1 MHLPPF
7 DRAKPFFPLVMNFA
21 VQMIG
26 FKETMAMADVLLLR
40 TVMKKIL
47 DASNLESV
55 LFQLTVS
62 PGVMLDGYDLAY
74 PFKDEFR
81 QLLPPSP
88 NQPLERLL
96 THTTPFE
103 IVGPRALK
111 CLAQEDGIEY
121 SAEEI
126 AEIYLAHP
134 ESQVKASIVSAG
146 SLIVAAYEATKFM
159 SDHGPA
165 WEFFRHCR
173 NAAAHGGRFNLNQ
186 GEPSRTAA
194 WRSVN
199 VHRGLHGTPLFD
211 VLGEQG
217 LIALG
222 DPVLLLWDIEQL
234 CR

>member
-1 MHLPPF
+1 MNLPPF

-26 FKETMAMADVLLLR
+26 FKEAMAMGNVLIVR
-40 TVMKKIL
+40 KMMKKIL
-47 DASNLESV
+47 DASNLESIS
-55 LFQLTVS
+55 FQLTVA
-62 PGVMLDGYDLAY
+62 PNVMLDGYDLAY
-74 PFKDEFR
+74 PFKDNLRE
-81 QLLPPSP
+81 LLPPSP
-88 NQPLERLL
+88 NEPLDRLL

-111 CLAQEDGIEY
+111 CLTQRDGIEY

-134 ESQVKASIVSAG
+134 ESQVKALSVSAG
-146 SLIVAAYEATKFM
+146 SLLVAAYEATKSM
-159 SDHGPA
+159 RDRGPV

-173 NAAAHGGRFNLNQ
+173 NAAAHGGRFSFNQ

-194 WRSVN
+194 WRGLSI
-199 VHRGLHGTPLFD
+199 HRALQGTLLFD
-211 VLGEQG
+211 VVGERG

-222 DPVLLLWDIEQL
+222 DSVLLLWDIEQL
-234 CR
+234 CP